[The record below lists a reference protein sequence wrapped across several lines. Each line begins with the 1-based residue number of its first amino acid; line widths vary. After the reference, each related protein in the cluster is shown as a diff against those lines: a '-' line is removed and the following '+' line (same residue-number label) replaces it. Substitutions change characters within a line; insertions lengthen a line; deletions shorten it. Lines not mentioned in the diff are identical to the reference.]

1 MAALYVPAEPIG
13 VSVVRILLGLFVAAG
28 TLAGVGMASS
38 SAQAASVQP
47 LSNIVAQAPFV
58 QGPADV
64 VPAYWVYRHHRRYW
78 VAPRRRP
85 PYRRPP
91 YHR

>member
-1 MAALYVPAEPIG
+1 M
-13 VSVVRILLGLFVAAG
+13 RILLGLCVAAG
-28 TLAGVGMASS
+28 TLIGVGMAS

-47 LSNIVAQAPFV
+47 VSNITALAPFV
-58 QGPADV
+58 AAPADV

-91 YHR
+91 YRR